1 MTSRAELW
9 VATET
14 GARLGPAQS
23 EVVSS
28 AVNGTSRNFKVPG
41 EGAFKIK
48 DLLSYAKW
56 PFKHG
61 MVSVCAIAT
70 IVCKDH
76 NR

>member
-9 VATET
+9 VETET

-48 DLLSYAKW
+48 NLLSMLNGHLSIVIVYD
-56 PFKHG
+56 
-61 MVSVCAIAT
+61 IAT
-70 IVCKDH
+70 IVC
-76 NR
+76 NERL

>member
-23 EVVSS
+23 EVVCS

-48 DLLSYAKW
+48 NLLSMLNR
-56 PFKHG
+56 HLN
-61 MVSVCAIAT
+61 MVSVCDNN
-70 IVCKDH
+70 CLQ
-76 NR
+76 RP